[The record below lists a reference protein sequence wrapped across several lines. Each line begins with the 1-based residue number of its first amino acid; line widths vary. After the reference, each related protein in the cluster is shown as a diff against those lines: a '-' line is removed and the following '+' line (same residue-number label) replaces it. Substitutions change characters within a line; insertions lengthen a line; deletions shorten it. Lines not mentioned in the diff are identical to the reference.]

1 MPDILEEA
9 QLAAQ
14 GKNWTLLIQ
23 CLQEALAQEGNLDP
37 AELLPLALAALKSG
51 DFQTRWDLAKLLP
64 GLGQPAIAP
73 LLQIL
78 RDDEEELEIRW
89 FAIRILSS
97 FKQPEVVIALVEMLE
112 QTSEEELEQALTMA
126 LAEVGKT
133 AIVPLSNLLQQPTT
147 RLTAIRALAQIHH
160 PDTTPA
166 LIQAATDQEAEV
178 RYLAISALGN
188 FNGPEIPPVLVAA
201 LQDRV
206 AMVRRAAIE
215 VLGARAY
222 LGLVPNLVELL
233 VDRLWDFNLEVCQ
246 QAAISLGR
254 LGTDQ
259 AAEPLF
265 RVLTAA
271 TTPVPLQL
279 ETARSLAWMGTAP
292 ALECL
297 CRALTN
303 LSVAAPVYQ
312 EIISLLGRW
321 SDPALKAQAAQV
333 LLEALTASSA
343 SSADAKIRQGIA
355 LSLGYLQQ
363 PQALEPLM
371 QLLADE
377 DMSVRLHT
385 IAALKTLNSEAAH
398 ARLEHLARQSDVPDQ
413 LKQGVA
419 IALQEW

>member
-1 MPDILEEA
+1 MPDILEAA

-14 GKNWTLLIQ
+14 EQNWSSLIQ
-23 CLQEALAQEGNLDP
+23 CLQEALAQENNLDL
-37 AELLPLALAALKSG
+37 AELLPLAVTAFKSG
-51 DFQTRWDLAKLLP
+51 DFQTRWELAKLLP
-64 GLGQPAIAP
+64 GFGQPAIAP

-78 RDDEEELEIRW
+78 RDEEEEIEIRW
-89 FAIRILSS
+89 FAIRILAS
-97 FKQPEVVIALVEMLE
+97 FNQPEVVLALVELLE
-112 QTSEEELEQALTMA
+112 QTSEEELEQALTTA
-126 LAEVGKT
+126 LAELGKT
-133 AIVPLSNLLQQPTT
+133 AIFPLSDLLSQPAT
-147 RLTAIRALAQIHH
+147 RLTAIRALAQIPH
-160 PDTTPA
+160 PDTIPA
-166 LIQAATDQEAEV
+166 LIQATTDEEAEV
-178 RYLAISALGN
+178 RHLAISALGN
-188 FNGPEIPPVLVAA
+188 FNDPEIPPALVAA

-215 VLGARAY
+215 VLGTRSN
-222 LGLVPNLVELL
+222 LSLPNLVELL
-233 VDRLWDFNLEVCQ
+233 VERLWDFNLEVCQ

-265 RVLTAA
+265 RVLTSAA
-271 TTPVPLQL
+271 TPVPLQL
-279 ETARSLAWMGTAP
+279 EAARSLAWMGTAP

-297 CRALTN
+297 CRALTS
-303 LSVAAPVYQ
+303 LSVATPVYQ

-343 SSADAKIRQGIA
+343 TSADAKIRQGIA

-398 ARLEHLARQSDVPDQ
+398 ARLEHLASQNDVPDQ